1 MPIPATTQRGKQIMS
16 SRWQRESV
24 HARAAALS
32 TLLLS
37 LMVLSHPACAQ
48 EAAPA
53 GASLAEETRAA
64 PWQLNVAPYV
74 WGTALDGDVGV
85 GKTSAK
91 VDASFSDIL
100 ENLNG
105 ALMLSMELRKGRFGL
120 LSDTVFAQ
128 LEDDGAS
135 ERGRVKIN
143 ATMNQVI
150 QNLAGTFRVG
160 TWELANLGAA
170 GPLALTLD
178 PYAGIRYTYLD
189 TELKGKLDL
198 PDLGVDARR
207 TAEGSEHWVDPIIGL
222 RTTWTLGEHWSAV
235 VGGDVGGIDTSD
247 QYSAEAWGLVGYR
260 FGLFGEN
267 NANVFGGYR
276 VLHQKYETGSGRSEF
291 DWDIT
296 MHGPIAGLKVTF

>member
-1 MPIPATTQRGKQIMS
+1 MMPSQ
-16 SRWQRESV
+16 WQLALVR
-24 HARAAALS
+24 RPAAAMLF
-32 TLLLS
+32 LA
-37 LMVLSHPACAQ
+37 VLSNPARAQ
-48 EAAPA
+48 EAAPV
-53 GASLAEETRAA
+53 GTSIAEETRAA
-64 PWQLNVAPYV
+64 PWQLTLAPYI

-105 ALMLSMELRKGRFGL
+105 ALMLSLELRKGRFGL

-160 TWELANLGAA
+160 TWQLADLGTA

-198 PDLGVDARR
+198 PDLGVSARR

-222 RTTWTLGEHWSAV
+222 RTTWTLGERWSAV
-235 VGGDVGGIDTSD
+235 VGGDVGGINTSD

-260 FGLFGEN
+260 FGLFGQN
-267 NANVFGGYR
+267 NANLFGGYR